1 MNALLASALSFAASA
16 LSASEMSC
24 RLSFDSPGDGGCEVA
39 GVLGWDETALDP
51 ESLDMA
57 LFVRSGLLRAAA
69 QCRKRYGYASG
80 LVVR

>member
-51 ESLDMA
+51 ESLDITM
-57 LFVRSGLLRAAA
+57 FVPVCYVLQRTVESVTVTQAVGC
-69 QCRKRYGYASG
+69 QIS
-80 LVVR
+80 